1 MEGVTDKRSLKT
13 TFHSSDVIIESPGR
27 INLIGEHLDYNGGQ
41 VLPAAIN
48 LKVRL
53 NFKKNGTRKCNCYSK
68 NYDNHFEIDLD
79 KVEVSEKEWHNYF
92 LGVVHFIEQAHPNKI
107 KGFDCIVESDLPIGS
122 GISSSAALECGFA
135 KGLDALFSIGLSDD
149 EVITISRDAEHHFV
163 GTKCGI
169 MDQFAVVRGK
179 KGKLIRLD
187 CDDLSFEYISANIEP
202 YSIVLLNTNVSH
214 NLATSEYNLRRQECD
229 DVLKAIQEKYPEHD
243 VLARVPEAIVKEFE
257 SKLASKIFNRLL
269 YVVQE
274 NARTITASEALK
286 KENLKAFGQKMF
298 ESHEGL
304 RNLYQVSCEELDFL
318 VDFAQEHEGVIGS
331 RMMGG
336 GFGGCTINLVHKDRM
351 DSFITE
357 AALAY
362 DLKFNIRLSPFTVA
376 IGDGVKRI
384 K

>member
-1 MEGVTDKRSLKT
+1 MEGVTDKKSFQT
-13 TFHSSDVIIESPGR
+13 TFQDSDVVIESPGR

-79 KVEVSEKEWHNYF
+79 KVEISEKEWHNYF
-92 LGVVHFIEQAHPNKI
+92 LGVVHFIVQAHPNKI

-149 EVITISRDAEHHFV
+149 ELVTISRDAEHHFV

-169 MDQFAVVRGK
+169 MDQFAVVKGK

-187 CDDLSFEYISANIEP
+187 CNDLSFQYIPANIEP

-229 DVLKAIQEKYPEHD
+229 EALIAIQEKYPEYD
-243 VLARVPEAIVKEFE
+243 VLAHVPEVKAKEFE
-257 SKLASKIFNRLL
+257 SILPFKIFDRLL

-274 NARTITASEALK
+274 NARTIAASEAL
-286 KENLKAFGQKMF
+286 ETGNLEAFGQKLF

-304 RNLYQVSCEELDFL
+304 KNLYKVSCGELDFL
-318 VDFAQEHEGVIGS
+318 VDFAQEYKGVIGS

-362 DLKFNIRLSPFTVA
+362 NLKFNIRLSSFTVA

>member
-13 TFHSSDVIIESPGR
+13 TFHSSDIIIESPGR

-187 CDDLSFEYISANIEP
+187 CNDLSFEYISANIEP

-229 DVLKAIQEKYPEHD
+229 DALKAIQEKYPEHD
-243 VLARVPEAIVKEFE
+243 VLARVPEDIVKEFE

-274 NARTITASEALK
+274 NARTITASEALEN
-286 KENLKAFGQKMF
+286 ENLKTFGQKMF

-362 DLKFNIRLSPFTVA
+362 DLKFNIRLSPYTVA